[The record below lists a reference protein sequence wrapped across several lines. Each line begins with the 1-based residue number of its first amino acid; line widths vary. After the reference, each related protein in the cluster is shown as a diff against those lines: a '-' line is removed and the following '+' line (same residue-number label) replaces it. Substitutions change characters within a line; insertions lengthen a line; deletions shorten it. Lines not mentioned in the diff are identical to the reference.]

1 MYGLRSSPKAWQDHL
16 AAILQELGYIR
27 LKSEPNVYKHPEGLA
42 YIMVYVD
49 DLLFVGETAEIDN
62 IFKKIQEKMLLR
74 PTGEALPGQ
83 TISCLGRKITNHGDR
98 FDISLE
104 SNYMN
109 NILEEMNLNHKCNPA
124 TTIGTT
130 AGKENIEDEQLLDQ
144 QEHQQFRRLVGKLQW
159 LAYTRPDIS
168 FATKELARALQ

>member
-1 MYGLRSSPKAWQDHL
+1 
-16 AAILQELGYIR
+16 
-27 LKSEPNVYKHPEGLA
+27 
-42 YIMVYVD
+42 
-49 DLLFVGETAEIDN
+49 
-62 IFKKIQEKMLLR
+62 MLLR
-74 PTGEALPGQ
+74 PTREASPGQ
-83 TISCLGRKITNHGDR
+83 TISFLGQKVTNHGGR

-104 SNYMN
+104 SDYMN

-124 TTIGTT
+124 TTTGTT

-168 FATKELARALQ
+168 FATKELARALQQPTIKEQKKFRHLVRYFAGTKDYQFSIRPSVYLTKDSQQLGL